1 MLWSHRDHPGLCP
14 WAVSLNPRKGSTTTR
29 EVHDQSL
36 RSTGKWSWSSFM
48 ALERMSQFVYIIGAH
63 VSMNRKITT
72 NSIYLPIKREL
83 NVIDCCSYKAHRG
96 DKAFRDLLTNVDLN
110 LQSSYKL
117 LLSTSAEKS
126 HGSSFSFCLR
136 LSQASK
142 LSSSCCSTIGWSAA

>member
-1 MLWSHRDHPGLCP
+1 
-14 WAVSLNPRKGSTTTR
+14 
-29 EVHDQSL
+29 
-36 RSTGKWSWSSFM
+36 M
-48 ALERMSQFVYIIGAH
+48 ALERMSQFVYIVGAH

-72 NSIYLPIKREL
+72 TSIYLPIKRAL

-96 DKAFRDLLTNVDLN
+96 NKAFRDLLTNVDLN

-142 LSSSCCSTIGWSAA
+142 LSSS